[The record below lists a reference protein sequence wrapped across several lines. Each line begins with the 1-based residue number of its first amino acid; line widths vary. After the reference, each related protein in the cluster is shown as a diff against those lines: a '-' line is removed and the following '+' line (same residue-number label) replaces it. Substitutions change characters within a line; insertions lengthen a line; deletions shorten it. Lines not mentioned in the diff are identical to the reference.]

1 MKTRTA
7 KKVDQTATGQ
17 VWKDRQG
24 RLREIVGI
32 DAWCRRSRGSTIR
45 RLNSM
50 SEIDPKDLSLVLVA
64 YDVIWKRPGASKKE
78 YMAWTGTWEKW
89 IRHAE
94 LVVDPTKKEKI

>member
-1 MKTRTA
+1 
-7 KKVDQTATGQ
+7 
-17 VWKDRQG
+17 
-24 RLREIVGI
+24 
-32 DAWCRRSRGSTIR
+32 
-45 RLNSM
+45 M